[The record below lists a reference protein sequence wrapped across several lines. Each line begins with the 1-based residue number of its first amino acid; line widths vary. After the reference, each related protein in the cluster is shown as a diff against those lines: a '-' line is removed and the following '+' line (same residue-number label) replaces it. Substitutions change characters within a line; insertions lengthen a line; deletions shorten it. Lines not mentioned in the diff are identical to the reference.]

1 MKAKRGFTLFELTV
15 VVCIV
20 AVLIAIAIDRLARYQ
35 ELGERAALQLNLAAL
50 NTALVLRFAAYVA
63 MGKPE
68 GIAQDAGKNPISFLG
83 RAPANYLGELSAP
96 DLPALPRQSWYFDR
110 NSSQLVY
117 LPRHR
122 RYLVSTS
129 GQPETLRF
137 RVVLTPAETEPG
149 KPRVLSQPLIVP
161 EPPFTW
167 EIE

>member
-1 MKAKRGFTLFELTV
+1 MKAERGFTLFELTV

-20 AVLIAIAIDRLARYQ
+20 GVLISIAIDRLARYQ

-50 NTALVLRFAAYVA
+50 DTALVLRFAAYVA
-63 MGKPE
+63 MGKPT
-68 GIAQDAGKNPISFLG
+68 GVAQDAGKNPVSFLS
-83 RAPANYLGELSAP
+83 RPPANYLGELSAP

-110 NSSQLVY
+110 DSAQLVY
-117 LPRHR
+117 VPRHR
-122 RYLVSTS
+122 RYLVSAY

-137 RVVLTPAETEPG
+137 RVVLTSAESEPG
-149 KPRVLSQPLIVP
+149 KPRILSQPLIVP